1 MGKNKASVQGKDMDV
16 EETLVDYILNT
27 HFDDLPEQAIEIGK
41 VLVLTVL
48 GTAIAGAKSEGCK
61 EIVDQVKFWGGRKEA
76 TILSYGGQVPA
87 HNAAFIN
94 SIMARAL
101 DYCDG
106 MVPGMHLGSSCV
118 PAALA
123 AAELTGGCSGKDFL
137 TYLVVCAEAASRIN
151 ACSIYDGFK
160 PTGVCAIF
168 ATTAIAGRMLK
179 LNPKQML
186 NALALVFNRT
196 GGSFQSNIDAAL
208 AVRVVVGFASQGGI
222 MCAQLAKRGI
232 TGPRNFLKGQY
243 GYFHLFGDDTYDTEV
258 LFGGWGERVELTKAQ
273 FKRYPTCW
281 PNTSSIDA
289 ILALVREKGLTP
301 EAVDHIDITMTPY
314 PYALVGHQFEI
325 GDNPMVSAQFN
336 VRYSVASALLR
347 KDFKLEHLDEPA
359 IRDPRIMEIINRID
373 VTADPDLE
381 QRGHNGAVVRVKT
394 KQGTVYEHSV
404 LSPRGRPENPLTK
417 EDHIDRFNDCFNYA
431 GKALPQKN
439 REMILSMVSHLE
451 DLPDVRKLIPLL
463 LSHGSQ

>member
-1 MGKNKASVQGKDMDV
+1 MGKDTAFVQEKDMDV
-16 EETLVDYILNT
+16 EQELVENILNT
-27 HFDDLPEQAIEIGK
+27 NFHDLPEHAIEIGK
-41 VLVLTVL
+41 TLVLTVL
-48 GTAIAGAKSEGCK
+48 GTTIAGATTEGC
-61 EIVDQVKFWGGRKEA
+61 EAVLDQVNEWGGRREA
-76 TILSYGGQVPA
+76 TILFHGGQVPA

-123 AAELTGGCSGKDFL
+123 SAELAGGCSGKDFL
-137 TYLVVCAEAASRIN
+137 TYLIVAAETAARIN

-168 ATTAIAGRMLK
+168 ATTAIAGRMLN
-179 LNPKQML
+179 LTPKQML
-186 NALALVFNRT
+186 NALALAFNRT

-222 MCAQLAKRGI
+222 MCAQLAKKGI

-243 GYFHLFGDDTYDTEV
+243 GYFHLFGDDTYDTQV
-258 LFGGWGERVELTKAQ
+258 LFGEWTRRFELTKVQ

-289 ILALVREKGLTP
+289 ILDLVREEGLAP
-301 EAVDHIDITMTPY
+301 EQVDHIDITMTPY
-314 PYALVGHQFEI
+314 PYTLVGHQFEI
-325 GDNPMVSAQFN
+325 GDIPRVSAQFN

-347 KDFKLEHLDEPA
+347 KDCKLEHVDEPA
-359 IRDPRIMEIINRID
+359 VRDPRIMEIISKID
-373 VTADPDLE
+373 ATADPDLE
-381 QRGHNGAVVRVKT
+381 EQGHNAAVVRVKT
-394 KQGTVYEHSV
+394 KQGTVYEHAV

-417 EDHIDRFNDCFNYA
+417 KDHIDRFNDCFDYA
-431 GKALPQKN
+431 GRTLPREN
-439 REMILSMVSHLE
+439 RAMILSMVGHLE
-451 DLPDVRKLIPLL
+451 ELPDVRSLIPLL
-463 LSHGSQ
+463 LSQEPK

>member
-1 MGKNKASVQGKDMDV
+1 MGKNKDSVQGKDMDI
-16 EETLVDYILNT
+16 EETLVDHILNT
-27 HFDDLPEQAIEIGK
+27 HFDDLPEHAIEIGK
-41 VLVLTVL
+41 ALVLTVF
-48 GTAIAGAKSEGCK
+48 GTTIAGAKLEGCK
-61 EIVDQVKFWGGRKEA
+61 EIVDQVKVWGGRKEA

-87 HNAAFIN
+87 HNAAFVN

-137 TYLVVCAEAASRIN
+137 TYLVVSAEAAARIN

-186 NALALVFNRT
+186 NALALAFNRT

-301 EAVDHIDITMTPY
+301 EEVDHIDITMTPY
-314 PYALVGHQFEI
+314 PYTLVGHQFEI
-325 GDNPMVSAQFN
+325 GDNPRVSAQFN
-336 VRYSVASALLR
+336 VRYSVASALIR
-347 KDFKLEHLDEPA
+347 KEFKLEHLAEPA
-359 IRDPRIMEIINRID
+359 IRDPRIMKIINRID

-381 QRGHNGAVVRVKT
+381 QRGHNAAVVRVKT
-394 KQGTVYEHSV
+394 KRGTVYEHVV

-431 GKALPQKN
+431 GKALPRKN

-463 LSHGSQ
+463 LSNGSQ